1 MKLQTAQEKLQ
12 WIQWWTYSSAFSE
25 HQIVN
30 WIVNRYRD
38 IIKQSDFIIAQGED
52 EYHQWFG
59 HAEDSFAQAII
70 DTFDCLDFI
79 WKYLSKK

>member
-12 WIQWWTYSSAFSE
+12 WIQWWIYSSVFSE

-30 WIVNRYRD
+30 GIVNRYRD
-38 IIKQSDFIIAQGED
+38 IIEQSNFVIAQWEN
-52 EYHQWFG
+52 EYNQWFE
-59 HAEDSFAQAII
+59 HAEDSFAQAIS

-79 WKYLSKK
+79 WKYLAKK